1 MDLLFEVSASFE
13 MYFSSF
19 VLIAVLSST
28 LFAANQPKIIFK
40 ESLQNINQKIN
51 QQKDF
56 IDQNIGQID
65 SDIIL
70 EYSLLISRLEK
81 ISRSM
86 KVVNQANQLNHESVN
101 KSPETVEWTRNSIF
115 DNISIIKSEI
125 HIVIK
130 LIKKLKKSQHLNDKI
145 LSDITKEMEI
155 VLLICNGLKISFK

>member
-1 MDLLFEVSASFE
+1 MYYSSYVLLA
-13 MYFSSF
+13 MLYQ
-19 VLIAVLSST
+19 T
-28 LFAANQPKIIFK
+28 LFAVNQPKIIFK
-40 ESLQNINQKIN
+40 ESLQNINQEIN

-86 KVVNQANQLNHESVN
+86 KVVNQANQLRHESMD

-115 DNISIIKSEI
+115 DNIFIIKSEI
-125 HIVIK
+125 QIVIK
-130 LIKKLKKSQHLNDKI
+130 LIEELKKSQHLNDQILTKI
-145 LSDITKEMEI
+145 VKEMEL
-155 VLLICNGLKISFK
+155 VLLICNGLKISF

>member
-1 MDLLFEVSASFE
+1 MK
-13 MYFSSF
+13 MYSSF
-19 VLIAVLSST
+19 FILLAVIYTT
-28 LFAANQPKIIFK
+28 LFAFSQPNIIFK

-86 KVVNQANQLNHESVN
+86 KVVNQANQLRHESVN
-101 KSPETVEWTRNSIF
+101 NSPETVEWTRNSIF

-125 HIVIK
+125 QIVIK
-130 LIKKLKKSQHLNDKI
+130 LIEELKKSQNLNDKI
-145 LSDITKEMEI
+145 LSDITKEMEL

>member
-1 MDLLFEVSASFE
+1 ML
-13 MYFSSF
+13 YSS
-19 VLIAVLSST
+19 
-28 LFAANQPKIIFK
+28 LFAFSQPKIIFK

-51 QQKDF
+51 QQKHF

-86 KVVNQANQLNHESVN
+86 KVVNQANQLKHESVN

-125 HIVIK
+125 HIVIS
-130 LIKKLKKSQHLNDKI
+130 LIEELKKSQHLNDKI
-145 LSDITKEMEI
+145 LSDITKEMEL

>member
-1 MDLLFEVSASFE
+1 ML
-13 MYFSSF
+13 YT
-19 VLIAVLSST
+19 T
-28 LFAANQPKIIFK
+28 LFAFSQPKIIFK
-40 ESLQNINQKIN
+40 ESLKNINLKIN
-51 QQKDF
+51 RQKDF

-65 SDIIL
+65 NDIIL
-70 EYSLLISRLEK
+70 ENSLLISRLEK

-125 HIVIK
+125 KIVIK
-130 LIKKLKKSQHLNDKI
+130 LIQELKKSQHLNDKI
-145 LSDITKEMEI
+145 LSDITKEMEL

>member
-1 MDLLFEVSASFE
+1 MKIC
-13 MYFSSF
+13 SSF
-19 VLIAVLSST
+19 FIKIALIYSI
-28 LFAANQPKIIFK
+28 LFAFSQPKIIFK

-51 QQKDF
+51 RQKDF

-86 KVVNQANQLNHESVN
+86 KVVNQANQLKHESVN

-115 DNISIIKSEI
+115 DNISIIKSETQ
-125 HIVIK
+125 IVIK
-130 LIKKLKKSQHLNDKI
+130 LIEELKKSQHLNDKI
-145 LSDITKEMEI
+145 LSDITKEMKV

>member
-1 MDLLFEVSASFE
+1 MK

-19 VLIAVLSST
+19 VLIAVLYST
-28 LFAANQPKIIFK
+28 LFTVNQPKIIFK

-56 IDQNIGQID
+56 IDRNVGQID

-86 KVVNQANQLNHESVN
+86 KVVNQANQLRHESVN
-101 KSPETVEWTRNSIF
+101 KSPETVEWTKNSIF
-115 DNISIIKSEI
+115 ENISIIKSEI
-125 HIVIK
+125 QIVVK
-130 LIKKLKKSQHLNDKI
+130 LIEELKKSQHLNDKI
-145 LSDITKEMEI
+145 LSDITKEMEL

>member
-1 MDLLFEVSASFE
+1 MK

-86 KVVNQANQLNHESVN
+86 KVVNQANQLRHESVN
-101 KSPETVEWTRNSIF
+101 KSPETVEWTRNSLF
-115 DNISIIKSEI
+115 DNISIIISEI
-125 HIVIK
+125 KIVIK
-130 LIKKLKKSQHLNDKI
+130 LIEELKKSQHLNDKI
-145 LSDITKEMEI
+145 LSDIAKEMEL
-155 VLLICNGLKISFK
+155 VLLICNGQKISF

>member
-1 MDLLFEVSASFE
+1 ML
-13 MYFSSF
+13 YT
-19 VLIAVLSST
+19 T
-28 LFAANQPKIIFK
+28 LFAFSQPKIIFK
-40 ESLQNINQKIN
+40 ESLKNINQKIN
-51 QQKDF
+51 RQKDF

-86 KVVNQANQLNHESVN
+86 KVINQANQLRHDSVN

-125 HIVIK
+125 QIVIK
-130 LIKKLKKSQHLNDKI
+130 LIEELKKSQHLNDKI
-145 LSDITKEMEI
+145 LSDITREMEL

>member
-1 MDLLFEVSASFE
+1 MKI
-13 MYFSSF
+13 YSSF
-19 VLIAVLSST
+19 FVLLAMLYST
-28 LFAANQPKIIFK
+28 LFAFSQPKIIFK
-40 ESLQNINQKIN
+40 ESLQNINQKIDR
-51 QQKDF
+51 QKDF

-86 KVVNQANQLNHESVN
+86 KVVNQANQLKHESVN

-125 HIVIK
+125 QIVIK
-130 LIKKLKKSQHLNDKI
+130 LIEELKKSQHLNDKI
-145 LSDITKEMEI
+145 LSDITKEMEL
-155 VLLICNGLKISFK
+155 VLLICNGLKISLK

>member
-1 MDLLFEVSASFE
+1 MKI
-13 MYFSSF
+13 YSSF
-19 VLIAVLSST
+19 FVLLAMLYST
-28 LFAANQPKIIFK
+28 LFAFSQPKIIFK
-40 ESLQNINQKIN
+40 ESLQNINQKIDR
-51 QQKDF
+51 QKDF

-86 KVVNQANQLNHESVN
+86 KVVNQANQLKHESLN

-125 HIVIK
+125 QIVIK
-130 LIKKLKKSQHLNDKI
+130 LIEELKKSQHLNVNI
-145 LSDITKEMEI
+145 LSDITKEMEL

>member
-1 MDLLFEVSASFE
+1 MKV
-13 MYFSSF
+13 YYSSF
-19 VLIAVLSST
+19 VLLAVIYTT
-28 LFAANQPKIIFK
+28 LFALGQPKIIFK
-40 ESLQNINQKIN
+40 ESLQNINQMVDR
-51 QQKDF
+51 QKDF

-86 KVVNQANQLNHESVN
+86 KVVNQANQLKHESVN

-125 HIVIK
+125 QIVIK
-130 LIKKLKKSQHLNDKI
+130 LIEELKKSQHLNDKI
-145 LSDITKEMEI
+145 LSDITKEMEL

>member
-1 MDLLFEVSASFE
+1 ML
-13 MYFSSF
+13 YT
-19 VLIAVLSST
+19 T
-28 LFAANQPKIIFK
+28 LFAFSQPKIIFK
-40 ESLQNINQKIN
+40 ESLKNINLKIN
-51 QQKDF
+51 RQKDF

-86 KVVNQANQLNHESVN
+86 KVVNQANQLRHESVN

-125 HIVIK
+125 KIVIK
-130 LIKKLKKSQHLNDKI
+130 LIQELKKSQHLNDKI
-145 LSDITKEMEI
+145 LSDITKEMEL

>member
-1 MDLLFEVSASFE
+1 MK
-13 MYFSSF
+13 MYYSSF
-19 VLIAVLSST
+19 ILKATFSTLIAFS
-28 LFAANQPKIIFK
+28 QPKIIFK

-51 QQKDF
+51 RQKDF

-65 SDIIL
+65 NDIIL

-125 HIVIK
+125 QIVIK
-130 LIKKLKKSQHLNDKI
+130 LIEELKKSQHLNGKI
-145 LSDITKEMEI
+145 LSDITKEMEL

>member
-1 MDLLFEVSASFE
+1 

-19 VLIAVLSST
+19 VLIAVLYST
-28 LFAANQPKIIFK
+28 LFTVNQPKIIFK

-56 IDQNIGQID
+56 IDRNVGQID

-70 EYSLLISRLEK
+70 EYSLVISRLEK

-86 KVVNQANQLNHESVN
+86 KVVNQANQLRHESVN
-101 KSPETVEWTRNSIF
+101 KSPETVEWTKNSIF
-115 DNISIIKSEI
+115 DNISIIKREI
-125 HIVIK
+125 QIVTK
-130 LIKKLKKSQHLNDKI
+130 LIEELKKYQHLNDKI

-155 VLLICNGLKISFK
+155 VLLICNGLKISF

>member
-1 MDLLFEVSASFE
+1 

-19 VLIAVLSST
+19 VLIAVLYST
-28 LFAANQPKIIFK
+28 LFTVNQPKIIFK

-56 IDQNIGQID
+56 IDRNVGQID

-81 ISRSM
+81 ISRTM
-86 KVVNQANQLNHESVN
+86 KVVNQANQLRHESVN
-101 KSPETVEWTRNSIF
+101 KSPETVEWTRNSLF
-115 DNISIIKSEI
+115 DNISIIISEI
-125 HIVIK
+125 KIVIK
-130 LIKKLKKSQHLNDKI
+130 LIEELKKSQHLNDKI
-145 LSDITKEMEI
+145 LSDITKEMEL

>member
-1 MDLLFEVSASFE
+1 
-13 MYFSSF
+13 MYYSSF
-19 VLIAVLSST
+19 VLLAVLYPT
-28 LFAANQPKIIFK
+28 LFAFSQPKIIFK

-51 QQKDF
+51 RQKDF
-56 IDQNIGQID
+56 IDQNIGKID

-86 KVVNQANQLNHESVN
+86 KVVNQANQLKHESVN

-125 HIVIK
+125 QIVIK
-130 LIKKLKKSQHLNDKI
+130 LIEELKKSQHHNDKI
-145 LSDITKEMEI
+145 LSDITKEMEL
-155 VLLICNGLKISFK
+155 VLLLCNGLKISFK

>member
-1 MDLLFEVSASFE
+1 MKI
-13 MYFSSF
+13 YSSF
-19 VLIAVLSST
+19 FVLLTMLYTT
-28 LFAANQPKIIFK
+28 LFAFSQPKIIFK

-51 QQKDF
+51 RQKGF

-86 KVVNQANQLNHESVN
+86 KVVNQANQLKHESVN

-125 HIVIK
+125 QIVIK
-130 LIKKLKKSQHLNDKI
+130 LIEELKKSQHLNDKI
-145 LSDITKEMEI
+145 LSDITKEMEL

>member
-1 MDLLFEVSASFE
+1 ML
-13 MYFSSF
+13 YT
-19 VLIAVLSST
+19 T
-28 LFAANQPKIIFK
+28 LFAISQPKIIFK
-40 ESLQNINQKIN
+40 ESLQKINQNIS

-125 HIVIK
+125 QIVIK
-130 LIKKLKKSQHLNDKI
+130 LIEELKKSQHLNGKI
-145 LSDITKEMEI
+145 LSDITKEMEL

>member
-1 MDLLFEVSASFE
+1 MKV
-13 MYFSSF
+13 YYSSF
-19 VLIAVLSST
+19 VLLAVIYTT
-28 LFAANQPKIIFK
+28 LFAFNQPKIIFK
-40 ESLQNINQKIN
+40 ESLQNINQMVDR
-51 QQKDF
+51 QKDF

-86 KVVNQANQLNHESVN
+86 KVVNQANQLKHESVN
-101 KSPETVEWTRNSIF
+101 NSPETVEWTRNSIF
-115 DNISIIKSEI
+115 DNISIIKSET

-130 LIKKLKKSQHLNDKI
+130 LIEELKKSQHLNDQILTKI
-145 LSDITKEMEI
+145 MKEMEL

>member
-1 MDLLFEVSASFE
+1 ML
-13 MYFSSF
+13 YT
-19 VLIAVLSST
+19 T
-28 LFAANQPKIIFK
+28 LFAFSQPKIIFK
-40 ESLQNINQKIN
+40 ESLKNINQKIN
-51 QQKDF
+51 RQKDF

-86 KVVNQANQLNHESVN
+86 KVVNQANQLRHESVN

-125 HIVIK
+125 QIVIK
-130 LIKKLKKSQHLNDKI
+130 LIEELKKSQHLNDKI
-145 LSDITKEMEI
+145 LSDITKEMEL

>member
-1 MDLLFEVSASFE
+1 
-13 MYFSSF
+13 MYSSF
-19 VLIAVLSST
+19 FILLAVIYTT
-28 LFAANQPKIIFK
+28 LFALSQPNIIFK

-86 KVVNQANQLNHESVN
+86 KVVNQANQLRHESVN
-101 KSPETVEWTRNSIF
+101 NSPETVEWTRNSIF

-125 HIVIK
+125 QIVIK
-130 LIKKLKKSQHLNDKI
+130 LIEELKKSQNLNDKI
-145 LSDITKEMEI
+145 LSDITKEMEL

>member
-1 MDLLFEVSASFE
+1 ML
-13 MYFSSF
+13 YT
-19 VLIAVLSST
+19 T
-28 LFAANQPKIIFK
+28 LFAFSQPKIIFK
-40 ESLQNINQKIN
+40 ESLKNINQKIN
-51 QQKDF
+51 RQKDF

-86 KVVNQANQLNHESVN
+86 KVINQANQLRHDSVN

-125 HIVIK
+125 KIVIK
-130 LIKKLKKSQHLNDKI
+130 LIQELKKSQHLNDKI
-145 LSDITKEMEI
+145 LSDITKEMEL

>member
-1 MDLLFEVSASFE
+1 MK
-13 MYFSSF
+13 MYSSF
-19 VLIAVLSST
+19 FIKIALIYSI
-28 LFAANQPKIIFK
+28 LFAFSQPKIIFK
-40 ESLQNINQKIN
+40 ESLQNINHKIN

-86 KVVNQANQLNHESVN
+86 KVVNQANQLKHESLN

-115 DNISIIKSEI
+115 DNITIIKNEI
-125 HIVIK
+125 QIVIK
-130 LIKKLKKSQHLNDKI
+130 LIEELKRSQHPNDKI
-145 LSDITKEMEI
+145 LSDITKEMEL

>member
-1 MDLLFEVSASFE
+1 MLFA
-13 MYFSSF
+13 
-19 VLIAVLSST
+19 T
-28 LFAANQPKIIFK
+28 LFAFSQPKIIFK

-51 QQKDF
+51 RQKDF
-56 IDQNIGQID
+56 IDQNVGQID
-65 SDIIL
+65 NDIIL

-86 KVVNQANQLNHESVN
+86 KVVNQANQLRHESLN
-101 KSPETVEWTRNSIF
+101 KNPETVEWTKNSIF

-130 LIKKLKKSQHLNDKI
+130 LIEELKKSQHHNDKI
-145 LSDITKEMEI
+145 LSDITKEMEL

>member
-1 MDLLFEVSASFE
+1 MK

-56 IDQNIGQID
+56 IDQNVGQID

-86 KVVNQANQLNHESVN
+86 KVVNQANQLRHESVN
-101 KSPETVEWTRNSIF
+101 KSPETVEWTKNSIF
-115 DNISIIKSEI
+115 ENISIIKSEI
-125 HIVIK
+125 QIVVK
-130 LIKKLKKSQHLNDKI
+130 LIEELKKSQHLNDKI
-145 LSDITKEMEI
+145 LSDIAKEMEL
-155 VLLICNGLKISFK
+155 VLLICNGQKISF

>member
-1 MDLLFEVSASFE
+1 ML
-13 MYFSSF
+13 YT
-19 VLIAVLSST
+19 T
-28 LFAANQPKIIFK
+28 LFAFSQPKIIFK
-40 ESLQNINQKIN
+40 ESLKNINQKIN
-51 QQKDF
+51 RQKDF

-86 KVVNQANQLNHESVN
+86 KVINQANQLRHESVN

-125 HIVIK
+125 KIVIK
-130 LIKKLKKSQHLNDKI
+130 LIQELKKSQHLNDKI
-145 LSDITKEMEI
+145 LSDITKEMEL

>member
-1 MDLLFEVSASFE
+1 
-13 MYFSSF
+13 MYSSF
-19 VLIAVLSST
+19 FILLAVIYTT
-28 LFAANQPKIIFK
+28 LFAFSQPNIIFK

-86 KVVNQANQLNHESVN
+86 KVVNQANQLRHESVN
-101 KSPETVEWTRNSIF
+101 NSPETVEWTRNSIF

-125 HIVIK
+125 QIVIK
-130 LIKKLKKSQHLNDKI
+130 LIEELKKSQNLNDKI
-145 LSDITKEMEI
+145 LSDITKEMEL